1 MARIP
6 EEEIDRLKQETDLAE
21 LVRRRGVRLEAHGG
35 NLIGRCPFHEDREP
49 SLVVTPSKNLWNCL
63 GACGEGGDVIRW
75 VMKSEGVSFRHAVE
89 LLRGGF
95 TPSAPGEVVKMS
107 TVRRLPSPV
116 DAEVGDAAMLQQV
129 VRYYN
134 ETLKASAPAIEYL
147 ERRGI
152 RSEEAIERFQLG
164 YADRSLGLRIPAANR
179 AAGEKIRSRLQRL
192 GILRESGHEHF
203 TGSIVVPV
211 FDRNGEVVQMYGR
224 KIADAG
230 KLRAGTA
237 LHLYLPAP
245 HRGVWN
251 LESFAESKEI
261 ILCESLID
269 ALTFWCAG
277 LRNVTTSYGVN
288 GFTEELF
295 EAIKAHAIER
305 VYIAYDRDD
314 AGDRAAE
321 ELAKRLGSAGIGCFR
336 LTFPRGMDANEYALK
351 VTPAAQSLALLVRSA
366 EWMAGPTKL
375 AAAPAVFSL
384 AAEALTREEQLK
396 EKSAPD
402 NTLQQTVV
410 TPTTHN
416 SQPPTIP
423 DPPTTHNSQPTT
435 ITDPYEVVFGDRL
448 YRVRGIEKNLSYEQL
463 KVLLRVSSGDQ
474 FFLDTLDLVSARHR
488 AAFVK
493 SAAIELG
500 AKEETIK
507 KDIAR
512 LHFQLE
518 ALQEQLIKRTLEPQK
533 RGVAIAADDESEALQ
548 LLRDPQLV
556 DRIVADFHRC
566 GVVGEETNKLMGYLA
581 AVSRKLDEPLAI
593 IVQSSSAAGKSA
605 LMEAVLA
612 FVPEEERVQYSAMT
626 GQSLFYMGE
635 SDLKHKILAISEEE
649 GAERASYAL
658 KLLQSEGQLMIAST
672 GKDPQSGK
680 LVTHEYRVEGPVMI
694 FLTTTAIEIDEELL
708 NRCIVLTV
716 DEDREQTR
724 AIHRLQREALT
735 LEGILARHDR
745 DRILRLHR
753 NAQRLL
759 KPMLVANP
767 FARHLTFLD
776 GRTRT
781 RRDHVKYLTLIQTI
795 ALLHQHQRERKS
807 VVHRGE
813 RIDYIEVT
821 VDDIAL
827 ANKLAH
833 EMLGRSLDELAP
845 QTRRLLEAIEAYAAR
860 ECSERQIDR
869 GDLRFSQ
876 KSVRECTSWPDYQ
889 IKLHMRKLVE
899 MEYLLVHRGG
909 RGQSFV
915 YELLYDG
922 KGKDGALFLSNLIDV
937 EQFRTYDSD
946 RDSAIADRESA
957 GTHQGQPGNTSG
969 AIDGNLS
976 NTSTEAALRFP
987 KPQKREKAHPEP
999 LRKTPIV
1006 RTAARRN
1013 PTTHNSQP
1021 ITQLPS

>member
-6 EEEIDRLKQETDLAE
+6 EEEIDQLKRNTSLAD
-21 LVRRRGVRLEAHGG
+21 LVRRRGVKLETHGA
-35 NLIGRCPFHEDREP
+35 NLIGLCPYHDDREP
-49 SLVVTPSKNLWNCL
+49 SLIVTPSKNLWNCL

-95 TPSAPGEVVKMS
+95 TPAAAGEVVKMS
-107 TVRRLPSPV
+107 TVRRLPSPI
-116 DAEVGDAAMLQQV
+116 DAEADDAKTLQQV
-129 VRYYN
+129 VRYYS
-134 ETLKASAPAIEYL
+134 ETLRSSAPALEYL

-164 YADRSLGLRIPAANR
+164 YADRSLGLRLPAANR
-179 AAGEKIRSRLQRL
+179 KAGEEIRSRLQAL
-192 GILRESGHEHF
+192 GVLRESGHEHLN
-203 TGSIVVPV
+203 GCLVVPV
-211 FDRNGEVVQMYGR
+211 FDREGNVVEMYGR
-224 KIADAG
+224 KINDN
-230 KLRAGTA
+230 LRPGTA
-237 LHLYLPAP
+237 YHLYLPGP

-269 ALTFWCAG
+269 ALTFWCSG

-295 EAIKAHAIER
+295 EALQSYAIER
-305 VYIAYDRDD
+305 VMIAYDRDD

-321 ELAKRLGSAGIGCFR
+321 ELAKRLGQSGIGCFR
-336 LTFPRGMDANEYALK
+336 VNFPHGMDANEYALK
-351 VTPAAQSLALLVRSA
+351 VTPATQSLALLVRSA
-366 EWMAGPTKL
+366 EWMSGPTKL
-375 AAAPAVFSL
+375 TVAPAVFPL
-384 AAEALTREEQLK
+384 AAESPESLKTKQLK
-396 EKSAPD
+396 EKQDPD
-402 NTLQQTVV
+402 TVLQQTPV
-410 TPTTHN
+410 T
-416 SQPPTIP
+416 SEI
-423 DPPTTHNSQPTT
+423 
-435 ITDPYEVVFGDRL
+435 DPYDVAFGDRR

-474 FFLDTLDLVSARHR
+474 FFLDTIDLVSARHR
-488 AAFVK
+488 TGFIK
-493 SAAIELG
+493 SASIELG
-500 AKEETIK
+500 VKEETIK

-518 ALQEQLIKRTLEPQK
+518 GLQEQLIKKTLEPQK
-533 RGVAIAADDESEALQ
+533 KGVAIAADDESEALQ
-548 LLRDPQLV
+548 LLRDPKLV
-556 DRIVADFHRC
+556 ERIVNDFHRC

-612 FVPEEERVQYSAMT
+612 FMPEEERVQYSAMT

-635 SDLKHKILAISEEE
+635 TDLKHKILAISEEE

-658 KLLQSEGQLMIAST
+658 KLLQSEGQLTIAST

-724 AIHRLQREALT
+724 AIHRLQREART

-813 RIDYIEVT
+813 RLEYIEVT

-845 QTRRLLEAIEAYAAR
+845 QTRRLLESIEGYVTR
-860 ECSERQIDR
+860 ECAARQIDR

-876 KSVRECTSWPDYQ
+876 KSVREFTAWPDYQ

-946 RDSAIADRESA
+946 RDSAIADRESS
-957 GTHQGQPGNTSG
+957 GTHQGQPGDTSG
-969 AIDGNLS
+969 ATSGNES
-976 NTSTEAALRFP
+976 NASTEAALRFP
-987 KPQKREKAHPEP
+987 KPRKREKAHPEP

-1006 RTAARRN
+1006 RTSTRRSGN
-1013 PTTHNSQP
+1013 GRAEA
-1021 ITQLPS
+1021 